1 MERYV
6 SRMPAELV
14 PQRELYQPN
23 YAPWLS
29 PEFAACFARLAPYTL
44 VPPEKCFTLAS
55 LAIQASRLDG
65 EVWECGVYR
74 GGTALLLS
82 QLLASAGRNLRL
94 FDTFEGMPEA
104 DSLKDYHQAGDFA
117 ETSVEAVRAL
127 VRGDFVHLHKGL
139 IPDSFRGL
147 EGTRISFAHVDVD
160 IYSSIMACCE
170 FIYPRLSLGGIM
182 VFDDYG
188 VLSCSGARQAV
199 DSYFADKPVVPLVLQ
214 TGQAVVFKSF
224 A

>member
-1 MERYV
+1 M
-6 SRMPAELV
+6 SSMPTELV
-14 PQRELYQPN
+14 PRRELYQP
-23 YAPWLS
+23 YFAPWLS

-44 VPPEKCFTLAS
+44 VPPERCFTLAS

-74 GGTALLLS
+74 GGTAMLLA
-82 QLLASAGRNLRL
+82 QLLASAGRTLRL
-94 FDTFEGMPEA
+94 FDTFEGMPA
-104 DSLKDYHQAGDFA
+104 VDSALDYHQAGDFA
-117 ETSVEAVRAL
+117 ETSVEAVRSL
-127 VRGDFVHLHKGL
+127 VPGNFVHIYKGL
-139 IPDSFRGL
+139 MPDTFRGL
-147 EGTRISFAHVDVD
+147 EGSRIALAHVDVD

-170 FIYPRLSLGGIM
+170 FIYPRLCQGGIM

-188 VLSCSGARQAV
+188 VVTCPGARKAV
-199 DSYFADKPVVPLVLQ
+199 DHYFADKSVVPLVLQ